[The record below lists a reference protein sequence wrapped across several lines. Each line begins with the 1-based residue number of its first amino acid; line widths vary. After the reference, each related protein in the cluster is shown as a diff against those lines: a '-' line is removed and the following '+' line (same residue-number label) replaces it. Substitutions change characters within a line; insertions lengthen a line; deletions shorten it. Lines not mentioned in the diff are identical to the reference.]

1 MTPPLSDQVLDY
13 QGVPSTLVAEVLD
26 CSVDD
31 VEDARRR
38 WHLTPRTGR
47 PVLEQPVHS
56 MRDADW
62 AYAMRSN
69 DSPFL

>member
-1 MTPPLSDQVLDY
+1 MTPPLSDRVLEY
-13 QGVPSTLVAEVLD
+13 EGVQSTLVAVLLD

-31 VEDARRR
+31 IEDARRLHHR
-38 WHLTPRTGR
+38 TARTGR